1 MRPGSRDYWIS
12 GRRSTVCMSSFA
24 PKNWLRVAVNW
35 KSLVVWANRLPK
47 KKCSYAFSFRAAT
60 KIMMGL
66 RKTIPL
72 GQPFALMIMVT
83 QGWPYTI
90 VLTCTLSKSV
100 WIWWDILLVFAGMMI
115 RLTGIMTATMIL
127 IMTQKANSGDKHA
140 RETMRLLL
148 ISVNAVLVLV
158 LGRLR
163 WLKKKSVED
172 DD

>member
-1 MRPGSRDYWIS
+1 MR
-12 GRRSTVCMSSFA
+12 
-24 PKNWLRVAVNW
+24 KH
-35 KSLVVWANRLPK
+35 
-47 KKCSYAFSFRAAT
+47 
-60 KIMMGL
+60 KIPICY
-66 RKTIPL
+66 RIFPL
-72 GQPFALMIMVT
+72 H
-83 QGWPYTI
+83 
-90 VLTCTLSKSV
+90 
-100 WIWWDILLVFAGMMI
+100 VFAGMMI